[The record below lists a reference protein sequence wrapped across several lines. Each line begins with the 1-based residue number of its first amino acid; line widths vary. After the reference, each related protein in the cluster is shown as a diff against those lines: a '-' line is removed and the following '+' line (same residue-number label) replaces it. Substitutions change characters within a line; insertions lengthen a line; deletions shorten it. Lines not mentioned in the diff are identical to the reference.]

1 MALLYSFFGET
12 EGKGGKGETSDV
24 YFLYLLNLDKKTSS
38 ICLFIMQFHIYILYF
53 IKLHFHFQDTKI
65 KIFRKFAIQFIQQK
79 KIAHLHLH
87 QHVCS
92 YFCDCYQF
100 NWKNQIFASHK
111 KNQEKQN
118 QNTNRKETMNLF
130 CSVFWHGDNW

>member
-87 QHVCS
+87 QHACWD
-92 YFCDCYQF
+92 FCVKFLQV
-100 NWKNQIFASHK
+100 K
-111 KNQEKQN
+111 K
-118 QNTNRKETMNLF
+118 NTNRKETMNLF
-130 CSVFWHGDNW
+130 WSVFWHADKSG